1 MTNVLYVIGLNCK
14 ACIVGLNYTLLV
26 SLFFNRPGTRCS
38 EGPCRDFTYFLFVVV
53 IYTYGFKYTLVN
65 LHSPLCSII
74 YLVLD
79 VQDRRYSFT
88 FVVIHKL
95 GFKYTPYLF
104 HSLLDLVVVLRRDV
118 QKAKSKIFK
127 RQEQKLKT
135 HEALTEALLWA
146 GSGVSSLIDLVL
158 DRVVLVLC

>member
-1 MTNVLYVIGLNCK
+1 MRRMAFQKYFLLITYVLYVIGLNCE

-38 EGPCRDFTYFLFVVV
+38 EGPCRDFTYFTFVVV
-53 IYTYGFKYTLVN
+53 IYNYGFKYTLVN

-79 VQDRRYSFT
+79 VQDRLYSFT

-104 HSLLDLVVVLRRDV
+104 YSLLDLVVVLRRDV
-118 QKAKSKIFK
+118 QKAKSKNFQTSRAKIENPRGTNWSTTFGW
-127 RQEQKLKT
+127 E
-135 HEALTEALLWA
+135 W
-146 GSGVSSLIDLVL
+146 
-158 DRVVLVLC
+158 C